1 MKRLVLCWLII
12 YIVVLLLC
20 VSFLSIEPHLKQIK
34 GVICLTM
41 IDWEYENHGKV
52 KKAKRELREITKQAV
67 IWQCKN
73 SYRSPDGSIIQSS
86 IDKWA
91 VYGRMG
97 YENWFFGFLQGKSPN
112 SVPLDPWGRPYVVD
126 LEKKLVFSRGN
137 KLNYCSDD
145 IVGYFCLIEARK
157 AKYKRRKRQDRRP
170 RFIEWSPST
179 LMSDC
184 EEISAKF
191 ESGSSF
197 LIDFNMV
204 KVWLDGSE
212 IKNGSGCKKTADLGH
227 VKVELPKDSVSV
239 GKHKVVVQVQDTDGN
254 INRKEWQFFKL

>member
-1 MKRLVLCWLII
+1 
-12 YIVVLLLC
+12 
-20 VSFLSIEPHLKQIK
+20 
-34 GVICLTM
+34 
-41 IDWEYENHGKV
+41 
-52 KKAKRELREITKQAV
+52 
-67 IWQCKN
+67 
-73 SYRSPDGSIIQSS
+73 
-86 IDKWA
+86 
-91 VYGRMG
+91 
-97 YENWFFGFLQGKSPN
+97 
-112 SVPLDPWGRPYVVD
+112 
-126 LEKKLVFSRGN
+126 
-137 KLNYCSDD
+137 
-145 IVGYFCLIEARK
+145 
-157 AKYKRRKRQDRRP
+157 
-170 RFIEWSPST
+170 
-179 LMSDC
+179 MSDC